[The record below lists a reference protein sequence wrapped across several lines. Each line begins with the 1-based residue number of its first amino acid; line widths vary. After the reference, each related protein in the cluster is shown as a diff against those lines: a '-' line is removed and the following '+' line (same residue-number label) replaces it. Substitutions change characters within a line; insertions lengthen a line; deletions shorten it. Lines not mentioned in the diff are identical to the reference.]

1 MLEFDKRLN
10 LIKQAKYKYSLQ
22 NVAEPNLYRE
32 IYDYKHIPKIAFN
45 MRHVPED
52 MPDEI
57 WMTDTTFR
65 DGQQSTSPF
74 TVKQIVDLYKLMS
87 CLGGPK
93 GLVRQSEFFI
103 YSKKDK
109 QGKNFLKRPVLKP
122 KKHPSL
128 SEPSIVGKKVH
139 IGSKDGAT
147 YKAIYK
153 GDLRETGD
161 KLTFWERLLI
171 LFGVRGKTKEQ
182 KKAHKAKMKKWHN
195 HFKK

>member
-1 MLEFDKRLN
+1 MRTRKGNTGKRKRYKSAVRKIYKTTDGYLSGRAD
-10 LIKQAKYKYSLQ
+10 IKKPRR
-22 NVAEPNLYRE
+22 VAVIDQRK
-32 IYDYKHIPKIAFN
+32 D
-45 MRHVPED
+45 
-52 MPDEI
+52 
-57 WMTDTTFR
+57 
-65 DGQQSTSPF
+65 DGALAV
-74 TVKQIVDLYKLMS
+74 VK
-87 CLGGPK
+87 
-93 GLVRQSEFFI
+93 I

-109 QGKNFLKRPVLKP
+109 QGKAFLKRPVLKP

-161 KLTFWERLLI
+161 KLTIWERLLI
-171 LFGVRGKTKEQ
+171 LFGVRGKTKGQ
-182 KKAHKAKMKKWHN
+182 KKAHKTKMKKWRN

>member
-1 MLEFDKRLN
+1 MFGRKKKRGKRKKHKSAVRKIYKTTDGYLSGRAD
-10 LIKQAKYKYSLQ
+10 IKKPRR
-22 NVAEPNLYRE
+22 VAVIHQRK
-32 IYDYKHIPKIAFN
+32 D
-45 MRHVPED
+45 
-52 MPDEI
+52 
-57 WMTDTTFR
+57 
-65 DGQQSTSPF
+65 DGALAV
-74 TVKQIVDLYKLMS
+74 VK
-87 CLGGPK
+87 
-93 GLVRQSEFFI
+93 I

-109 QGKNFLKRPVLKP
+109 QGKAFLKRPVLKP

-147 YKAIYK
+147 YKPIAER
-153 GDLRETGD
+153 DLKPTGD

-182 KKAHKAKMKKWHN
+182 RKAHKAKLKKWHN

>member
-1 MLEFDKRLN
+1 MRTRKSKAGKRKKPKSAVKKIYKTTDGYLSGRAD
-10 LIKQAKYKYSLQ
+10 IKKPRR
-22 NVAEPNLYRE
+22 VAVIDQRK
-32 IYDYKHIPKIAFN
+32 D
-45 MRHVPED
+45 
-52 MPDEI
+52 
-57 WMTDTTFR
+57 
-65 DGQQSTSPF
+65 DGALAV
-74 TVKQIVDLYKLMS
+74 VK
-87 CLGGPK
+87 
-93 GLVRQSEFFI
+93 I

-109 QGKNFLKRPVLKP
+109 QGKAFLKRPVLKP

-139 IGSKDGAT
+139 IGSKDGTT

-182 KKAHKAKMKKWHN
+182 NKAHKAKMKKWHN